1 MELRSTPLSTQG
13 SVGEGRLPALYP
25 SPAAQTGPGTES
37 LEAGLN
43 VAGYFRAELGLGENG
58 RLFVAAAKAA
68 GEKVATISYGET
80 VNRQDHPFEDEG
92 ERGAPYDI
100 NVICV
105 NGDKVRGFAN
115 EIGPSFFKGRYTIGL
130 WAWELE
136 EFPPHMRDGFE
147 FVDEVWAISDFTA
160 EAIRAVSPKPVLV
173 LPPAIVKPEV
183 PPSVDIASLGVP
195 ATGFMFL
202 FIFDFHSV
210 MARKNPLGLIQA
222 FHRAFGPGEGP
233 VLVIKTI
240 NGHRRPA
247 ELEQLRAAAA
257 AVPNVALLE
266 NYLDA
271 SESSSLIARCDC
283 YISLHRS
290 EGFGLT
296 MAEAMAQGK
305 PVIATGYSGNL
316 QFMNRDNSFLVGHR
330 LVPVPAGCGPYP
342 QGASWA
348 EPDLEEAARL
358 MRAVVEHPEEAK
370 RRALSGAREVAADHS
385 ILNRAQ
391 LVRERLDYLRS
402 GGRDVREPLSPA
414 LGRMSAHLS
423 QPPGESNPPTVYG
436 RLGRL
441 ARRAVIRLTRPVWL
455 GQRAFDQLVL
465 QGLIDA
471 QAELRRMR
479 SEIQALKDRIETSA
493 NESAGSQ
500 EFTAGDSEP

>member
-1 MELRSTPLSTQG
+1 MELRRTPLSTQAG
-13 SVGEGRLPALYP
+13 VGEKRLPGALP
-25 SPAAQTGPGTES
+25 SPAAPAGPGTES
-37 LEAGLN
+37 LDAGLN

-105 NGDKVRGFAN
+105 NGDKVRGFAS
-115 EIGPSFFKGRYTIGL
+115 EIGPSFFQGRYTIGL

-136 EFPPHMRDGFE
+136 EFPLHMRDGFE
-147 FVDEVWAISDFTA
+147 FVDEVWAISTFTA
-160 EAIRAVSPKPVLV
+160 DAIRAVSPKPVFV
-173 LPPAIVKPEV
+173 LPPAIVKPDV
-183 PPSVDIASLGVP
+183 HPSVERESFGVP

-210 MARKNPLGLIQA
+210 MARKNPLGLI
-222 FHRAFGPGEGP
+222 RAFQKAFEPGEGP

-240 NGHRRPA
+240 NGHRRPG
-247 ELEQLRAAAA
+247 ELEELRSAAARA
-257 AVPNVALLE
+257 PNVFLLE
-266 NYLDA
+266 TYLAA
-271 SESSSLIARCDC
+271 SQCSALIAGCHC
-283 YISLHRS
+283 YVSLHRS

-296 MAEAMAQGK
+296 MAEAMALGK

-316 QFMNRDNSFLVGHR
+316 QFMSRDNSFLVGHR
-330 LVPVPAGCGPYP
+330 LVPVPPGCGPYP
-342 QGASWA
+342 PGASWA

-358 MRAVVEHPEEAK
+358 MRAVVEQPEEAA
-370 RRALSGAREVAADHS
+370 RRALKGSREVSTNHAL
-385 ILNRAQ
+385 LNRAQ
-391 LVRERLDYLRS
+391 LIRERLDYLRG
-402 GGRDVREPLSPA
+402 GGRDVREPLTPA
-414 LGRMSAHLS
+414 LGGMSAHLS
-423 QPPGESNPPTVYG
+423 QPPGGSNPPTVYG

-465 QGLIDA
+465 QALIDA
-471 QAELRRMR
+471 QAELRTMR
-479 SEIQALKDRIETSA
+479 LQIQALKDRTERSGD
-493 NESAGSQ
+493 SVGSQ
-500 EFTAGDSEP
+500 EPIAGDSDP